1 MLANDLYQYV
11 LEMLSA
17 NHESCKRIHL
27 FQKPSKQFIIGS
39 LADSS
44 KDYAVGEGIGENKVQ
59 AKSALRHNSMGIIFL
74 LEKSKLESIK
84 VKTSCSV
91 YYRVFPMYEE
101 QLNYYDEVKDDQ
113 SVKKDPGFKEVYV
126 RKNCRFDASEF
137 GLNKDKEIET
147 IDFSSY
153 KAEILSE
160 DELFRSNKK
169 ISDELK
175 EKKIRNGFD
184 PEWIST
190 EDAYN
195 GIIVELKK
203 NPSKKTLKWQGEIIV
218 EKENYTADL
227 SLITIWFRN
236 ITGKGN
242 FEKFFFNCKLEVELN
257 SNKLFP
263 FEYKYNYE
271 DYGYTKNGNLRTINC
286 HANYNLEPNTII
298 TKPYALFEQKKK
310 VPRTSINGIE
320 PKFVYLKNSVDILKQ
335 LLTELKNQY
344 SKYANHEIY
353 KFKDHDHHNQFVNES
368 ENFKS
373 LIERY
378 EAGILLLDSN
388 SNAKRAFFLMNQ
400 VFEKAVKGEY
410 DCWRLF
416 QIIFIVMLIPDI
428 IDVKKNR
435 NIADIIHVN
444 TGGGKSEA
452 YFGLVVFLLF
462 WDRLRGKS
470 RGVSGFTKF
479 PLRMLSIQ
487 QLQRIAKVIVIAE
500 EIRKNENIEG
510 SPFSVGYYVG
520 VSDEFPRH
528 TRPIIEKIGKAERKG
543 EKIPGMLLE
552 KCPLCGSDVFL
563 RIETIPSDIDIEKE
577 TPYRVLHVCGGCKKD
592 FYLYFTNSEVYR
604 LLPSFIV
611 STVDKLASVALNR
624 RFKNLMGGKL
634 SVCSKGHG
642 FVPINDKCDFEIG
655 NKRTCQGTPEP
666 FSGKIE
672 GPTLM
677 IQDEM
682 HLIREGFGTIDS
694 HFESLLNTLLKKLSG
709 KEFKYVS
716 MTATVSGA
724 KEQID
729 HLYSKEYFIFPG
741 KVPRDYNE
749 DDDFFFEY
757 EKDNN
762 GSPITQRIII
772 GLKPNLRDNQF
783 ASLLTIFHITRFL
796 EMVSVNRKTYS
807 DKYKISDKELSD
819 ELEKYQCLLTYHDKK
834 ADVYG
839 MNYFIHTVV
848 TSKLENYD
856 ISKKTLTGDNTLD
869 DIKKAILEIVTFSK
883 QKENDNKIH
892 TTFATSVVSHGVDI
906 NNWNLM
912 IFQGMTRNTSE
923 YIQALSRAGRRYL
936 GVIFVW
942 FYPNRV
948 RDLSYYKNF
957 KLYHDILQQ
966 KVEKTPIS
974 RWAKLGFKQTFT
986 SIFCAAILNYI
997 SNEIESPLYTVEAVN
1012 NHFQDDENK
1021 NHLFAFIK
1029 EAYYSKNNKVGSD
1042 WFHSNINSETEKR
1055 LNYLKKYSG
1064 SVHKNF
1070 FPNALRDSQK
1080 PYFKTQYGMRGI
1092 QDEIVL
1098 RLNDEFGG
1106 FVDKY
1111 QRGGD

>member
-1 MLANDLYQYV
+1 MLANDLYLYV

-17 NHESCKRIHL
+17 SHESCERISL

-74 LEKSKLESIK
+74 LEKSKLESIS
-84 VKTSCSV
+84 VKISCSV
-91 YYRVFPMYEE
+91 FYRVFPTYDE
-101 QLNYYDEVKDDQ
+101 QLGYTEEFKDDQ
-113 SVKKDPGFKEVYV
+113 SVKRDPGFKEVYV
-126 RKNCRFDASEF
+126 RKNCMFEPSEF
-137 GLNKDKEIET
+137 GLDKDKEIET
-147 IDFSSY
+147 VDFSIF
-153 KAEILSE
+153 KAEILNE
-160 DELFRSNKK
+160 DELFRSNKN
-169 ISDELK
+169 ISDALER
-175 EKKIRNGFD
+175 KKIRNGFD
-184 PEWIST
+184 PIWIT
-190 EDAYN
+190 NEDDYN
-195 GIIVELKK
+195 GIIIELKK
-203 NPSKKTLKWQGEIIV
+203 NPSSKTLKWQGEIIV
-218 EKENYTADL
+218 EKEDYSHDL

-236 ITGKGN
+236 ITGKGS

-257 SNKLFP
+257 SNNLVP

-271 DYGYTKNGNLRTINC
+271 DYNYNKMGNLRTINC
-286 HANYNLEPNTII
+286 HAFYNPDSNIII
-298 TKPYALFEQKKK
+298 TKPYAIFEQEKKI
-310 VPRTSINGIE
+310 PRTSVEGIE
-320 PKFVYLKNSVDILKQ
+320 PRFEFLEGSTDILKQ

-344 SKYANHEIY
+344 SRYTNHEIY
-353 KFKDHDHHNQFVNES
+353 KNKGHEHNKQFVKES
-368 ENFKS
+368 DNFGF
-373 LIERY
+373 LVERY
-378 EAGILLLDSN
+378 EAGTLLLDSN
-388 SNAKRAFFLMNQ
+388 PKAKKAFFLMNRAFGQ
-400 VFEKAVKGEY
+400 AVKNEY
-410 DCWRLF
+410 ANWRLF
-416 QIIFIVMLIPDI
+416 QIIFIVMVIPEI
-428 IDVKKNR
+428 IDIKKNR
-435 NIADIIHVN
+435 NIADIIHVD

-462 WDRLRGKS
+462 WDRLRGKDQ
-470 RGVSGFTKF
+470 GVSGITKF

-500 EIRKNENIEG
+500 EVRKAENIEG
-510 SPFSVGYYVG
+510 TPFSVGYYVG

-528 TRPIIEKIGKAERKG
+528 TRPIIEKIQKAERKG
-543 EKIPGMLLE
+543 EKISGMLLE
-552 KCPLCGSDVFL
+552 KCPLCGSNVYL
-563 RIETIPSDIDIEKE
+563 RVDTIRLEGDEEKE
-577 TPYRVLHVCGGCKKD
+577 TPYRVLHVCGGCNKD
-592 FYLYFTNSEVYR
+592 FYLYFTNSEIYR

-624 RFKNLMGGKL
+624 RFKSLMGGKL
-634 SVCSKGHG
+634 SVCSNGHG

-655 NKRTCQGTPEP
+655 NKRTCKGTAEP
-666 FSGKIE
+666 FDNIIE

-694 HFESLLNTLLKKLSG
+694 HFESLLNTLLKKFSD
-709 KEFKYVS
+709 KEFKYIT

-729 HLYSKEYFIFPG
+729 NLYLKNHFVFPG
-741 KVPRDYNE
+741 KVPRDYKE

-762 GSPITQRIII
+762 GNPKIQRIII

-783 ASLLTIFHITRFL
+783 ASLLTIFHIISFL

-807 DKYKISDKELSD
+807 EKYKISDKELSD
-819 ELEKYQCLLTYHDKK
+819 ELRKYQCLLTYHDKK
-834 ADVYG
+834 ADVYS
-839 MNYFIHTVV
+839 MSYFIHTVV

-869 DIKKAILEIVTFSK
+869 DIKKTILEIETFSK
-883 QKENDNKIH
+883 QKENDKKVH

-923 YIQALSRAGRRYL
+923 YIQALSRVGRRYL
-936 GVIFVW
+936 GVIFLW

-957 KLYHDILQQ
+957 NLFHDILQQ

-1012 NHFQDDENK
+1012 NYFQDDKNK
-1021 NHLFAFIK
+1021 NLLFQFIK

-1055 LNYLKKYSG
+1055 LNYLKKYSN
-1064 SVHKNF
+1064 SAHKNF
-1070 FPNALRDSQK
+1070 FPNALRDSDH

-1106 FVDKY
+1106 FVEKY
-1111 QRGGD
+1111 QRGED